1 MSPAGKAIASR
12 IVVVLTATA
21 EHYAAQNGIL
31 ERVLA
36 IALPAQCQVGD
47 FVSLEV
53 GGVSHE
59 FGIMRRRWV
68 AGEDSPRLEITLD
81 QPARGGRWS
90 T

>member
-1 MSPAGKAIASR
+1 MSPAGKAISTR

-47 FVSLEV
+47 FVSLEI
-53 GGVSHE
+53 GSVSHE
-59 FGIMRRRWV
+59 FGLMRRRWV
-68 AGEDSPRLEITLD
+68 AGDGTPRLEITLD
-81 QPARGGRWS
+81 QPARGGRQS
-90 T
+90 A